1 MAKLKRKIATMTEL
15 SEAIGISR
23 PTLSRFFQDPST
35 VRASTSKKIRER
47 LEEVDYVYNFI
58 ATRQNRTTSG
68 LIGVIIP
75 HYKDLFFTSM
85 LEAIERAAQDT
96 GFTVI
101 TQSSNGTAQGE
112 SQAVTRLRSM
122 GADGAIIAPLGLESS
137 TEVFQ
142 LASEDFP
149 IVFAD
154 SRPALP
160 IVGAD
165 FVGTDNAQS
174 IAAIVDYLC
183 RTGDAPVFLGMPD
196 LNSNASEREQAYVS
210 KMNELSFV
218 PRFVQV
224 EEASP
229 SWQFEAYGFGVMD
242 EHFSRQS
249 HITDTILCAND
260 RVAIGAIRAAN
271 KYELFNR
278 GSDRD
283 GSLRIAGHDDH
294 PFSQYMFPAITTVA
308 QDIDGIG
315 EDAVRLLLERIR
327 GERKNAPISLKKEA
341 AIRIREST

>member
-1 MAKLKRKIATMTEL
+1 MAKLKPKIATMTEL

-154 SRPALP
+154 SRPAHP
-160 IVGAD
+160 IAGAD

-183 RTGDAPVFLGMPD
+183 RTGDAPIFLGMPD

-210 KMNELSFV
+210 KIKELRLE
-218 PRFVQV
+218 PRFVKV
-224 EEASP
+224 EGASP

-242 EHFSRQS
+242 KHFSHQR

-260 RVAIGAIRAAN
+260 RIAIGAIRAAN
-271 KYELFNR
+271 KYGLFAR
-278 GSDRD
+278 GSGQE

-294 PFSQYMFPAITTVA
+294 PLSQYIFPAITTAA
-308 QDIDGIG
+308 QDIEGIG